1 MDAKE
6 EIRSRLNIE
15 DVIGEYVELKR
26 AGRSYK
32 GLSPFTGEKTPSF
45 FVSPEKNIWH
55 DFSSNK
61 GGDVFAF
68 VMEAEGMDFRQ
79 AMEFLARKAGV
90 DLSEYQSAGAKKRSA
105 YKKRLL
111 AANELAARYFQQSLL
126 HSQQA
131 IEYVFKQRGLSRQTV
146 QDFQIGYAPD
156 SGTALLAALEKRGF
170 TKREINDAGLLNRYG
185 KDLFRGRM
193 MIPLMD
199 QGGQVIGFTGRIIG
213 NVPNAPKYL
222 NTPQTLLYDK
232 GRHIFALSQAKE
244 AIRKSGF
251 VVMVE
256 GNLDVVSSHQAG
268 VAQTVATA
276 GTSMTENH
284 LKVVK
289 RLTGDVRLCYDS
301 DKAGV
306 AATERAIELASHEGV
321 ELTII
326 SLPDGA
332 KDPDELI
339 KSSVQA
345 WHEAVT
351 RNEPAVEWV
360 LRQHAERCDLNT
372 AVGRRTFTTAALRI
386 VRGLADPVEREYY
399 IKRIAAIS
407 HTSEEAVRQ
416 KLAGEPVKK
425 QTFKPVVANTSIIK
439 NEQAVLED
447 NILALALYDARCL
460 EELRRAGRQQWSSA
474 ERELLATVLLEEDDP
489 QNRPKKLQKA
499 DIYVKMVSLRAEE
512 RYVAWNSGDRYVAMC
527 QLLRDKEDK
536 HNKQTQQELLAKLRN
551 AEAAGDEA
559 AARELRA
566 ALNNIIKEKARDKRR
581 PSAEAI

>member
-90 DLSEYQSAGAKKRSA
+90 DLSEYQSAGARKRSA

-126 HSQQA
+126 RSQQA

-213 NVPNAPKYL
+213 SVPNAPKYL

-284 LKVVK
+284 LKAVK
-289 RLTGDVRLCYDS
+289 RLTSDIRLCYDS

-345 WHEAVT
+345 WREAIT

-360 LRQHAERCDLNT
+360 LRQHAGRCDLDT

-399 IKRIAAIS
+399 IKRIATMS

-439 NEQAVLED
+439 NKQAVLED

-512 RYVAWNSGDRYVAMC
+512 RYAAWDSGDRYVAMC

-536 HNKQTQQELLAKLRN
+536 HNKQTQQELLAKLRD

>member
-1 MDAKE
+1 
-6 EIRSRLNIE
+6 
-15 DVIGEYVELKR
+15 
-26 AGRSYK
+26 
-32 GLSPFTGEKTPSF
+32 
-45 FVSPEKNIWH
+45 
-55 DFSSNK
+55 
-61 GGDVFAF
+61 
-68 VMEAEGMDFRQ
+68 MDFRQ

-126 HSQQA
+126 RSQQA
-131 IEYVFKQRGLSRQTV
+131 IEYVFKQRGLSRRTV
-146 QDFQIGYAPD
+146 QNFQIGYAPD

-185 KDLFRGRM
+185 KDLFRGRI

-284 LKVVK
+284 LKAVK
-289 RLTGDVRLCYDS
+289 RLTSDVRLCYDS

-326 SLPDGA
+326 SLPGGA

-345 WHEAVT
+345 WREAAT

-360 LRQHAERCDLNT
+360 LRQHAGRCDLDT
-372 AVGRRTFTTAALRI
+372 AVGRRTFTTAALRV

-399 IKRIAAIS
+399 IKRIAAMS

-439 NEQAVLED
+439 NKQALLED

-474 ERELLATVLLEEDDP
+474 ERELLATVLLEEDNP
-489 QNRPKKLQKA
+489 QNRAKKLQKA

-512 RYVAWNSGDRYVAMC
+512 RYAAWDSGDRYIEMC

-536 HNKQTQQELLAKLRN
+536 HNKQTQQELLAKLRD

>member
-126 HSQQA
+126 RSQQA

-146 QDFQIGYAPD
+146 QNFQIGYAPD

-284 LKVVK
+284 LKAVK
-289 RLTGDVRLCYDS
+289 RQTSDVRLCYDS

-345 WHEAVT
+345 WREAVT

-360 LRQHAERCDLNT
+360 LRQHARRCDLDT
-372 AVGRRTFTTAALRI
+372 AVGQRTFTTAALRI

-399 IKRIAAIS
+399 IKRIAAMS

-425 QTFKPVVANTSIIK
+425 RTFKPVVANTSIIK
-439 NEQAVLED
+439 NKQAVLED

-460 EELRRAGRQQWSSA
+460 EELHRAGRQQWSSA

-489 QNRPKKLQKA
+489 QNRAKKLQKA

-512 RYVAWNSGDRYVAMC
+512 RYAAWDSGDRYVAMC

-536 HNKQTQQELLAKLRN
+536 HNKQTQQELLAKLRD

>member
-90 DLSEYQSAGAKKRSA
+90 DLSEYQSAGAKKRTA

-126 HSQQA
+126 RSQQA

-146 QDFQIGYAPD
+146 QNFQIGYAPD

-284 LKVVK
+284 LKAVK
-289 RLTGDVRLCYDS
+289 RLTSDVRLCYDS

-345 WHEAVT
+345 WLEAVT

-360 LRQHAERCDLNT
+360 LRQHAGRCDLDT

-399 IKRIAAIS
+399 IKRIAAMS

-447 NILALALYDARCL
+447 NILALALYDTRCL

-512 RYVAWNSGDRYVAMC
+512 RYAAWDSGDRYVAMC

-536 HNKQTQQELLAKLRN
+536 HNKQTQQELLAKLRD

>member
-126 HSQQA
+126 RSQQA

-284 LKVVK
+284 LKAVK
-289 RLTGDVRLCYDS
+289 RLTGDVRLCYDG
-301 DKAGV
+301 DQAGV

-345 WHEAVT
+345 WREAIT

-360 LRQHAERCDLNT
+360 LRQHAGRCDLDT
-372 AVGRRTFTTAALRI
+372 AVGRRTFTTAALRV

-399 IKRIAAIS
+399 IKRIAAMS
-407 HTSEEAVRQ
+407 YTSEEAVRQ
-416 KLAGEPVKK
+416 KLAGDPVKK

-439 NEQAVLED
+439 NKQAVLED

-512 RYVAWNSGDRYVAMC
+512 RYAAWDSGDRYVAMC

-536 HNKQTQQELLAKLRN
+536 HNKQTQQELLAKLRD
-551 AEAAGDEA
+551 AEATGDEA
-559 AARELRA
+559 AARELRV

>member
-126 HSQQA
+126 RSQQA

-146 QDFQIGYAPD
+146 QNFQIGYAPD

-284 LKVVK
+284 LKAVK
-289 RLTGDVRLCYDS
+289 RLTGDVRLCYDG

-326 SLPDGA
+326 SLPGGA

-345 WHEAVT
+345 WREAAT

-360 LRQHAERCDLNT
+360 LRQHAGRCDLDT
-372 AVGRRTFTTAALRI
+372 AVGRRTFTTAALRV

-399 IKRIAAIS
+399 IKRIAAMS
-407 HTSEEAVRQ
+407 YTSEEAVRQ
-416 KLAGEPVKK
+416 KLAGDPAKK
-425 QTFKPVVANTSIIK
+425 RTFKPVVANTSIIK

-512 RYVAWNSGDRYVAMC
+512 RYAAWDSGDRYVAMC

-536 HNKQTQQELLAKLRN
+536 HNKQTQQELLAKLRD

>member
-61 GGDVFAF
+61 GGDIFAF

-126 HSQQA
+126 RSQQA

-146 QDFQIGYAPD
+146 QSFQIGYAPD

-284 LKVVK
+284 LKAVK
-289 RLTGDVRLCYDS
+289 RLTGDVRLCYDG

-339 KSSVQA
+339 KSSAQA
-345 WHEAVT
+345 WREAVT

-360 LRQHAERCDLNT
+360 LRQHAGRCDLDT
-372 AVGRRTFTTAALRI
+372 AVGRRTFTTAALRV

-399 IKRIAAIS
+399 IKRIAAMS
-407 HTSEEAVRQ
+407 YTSEEAVRQ

-439 NEQAVLED
+439 NERAVLED

-460 EELRRAGRQQWSSA
+460 EELRRAGHQQWSSV
-474 ERELLATVLLEEDDP
+474 ERELLATVLLEEDNP
-489 QNRPKKLQKA
+489 QNRSKKLQKA

-512 RYVAWNSGDRYVAMC
+512 CYAAWDSGDRYVAMC
-527 QLLRDKEDK
+527 QLLQDKEDK
-536 HNKQTQQELLAKLRN
+536 HNKQTQQELLAKLRD
-551 AEAAGDEA
+551 AEAASDEA

>member
-126 HSQQA
+126 RSQQA

-193 MIPLMD
+193 IIPLMD

-284 LKVVK
+284 LKAVK
-289 RLTGDVRLCYDS
+289 RLTSDVRLCYDS

-345 WHEAVT
+345 WREAVT

-360 LRQHAERCDLNT
+360 LRQHAGRCDLDT

-399 IKRIAAIS
+399 IKRVAAMS
-407 HTSEEAVRQ
+407 HTSEEAARQ

-474 ERELLATVLLEEDDP
+474 ERELLATVLLEEDNP

-512 RYVAWNSGDRYVAMC
+512 RYAAWNSGDRYVAMC

-536 HNKQTQQELLAKLRN
+536 HNKQTQQELLAKLRD
-551 AEAAGDEA
+551 AEAASDEA

>member
-90 DLSEYQSAGAKKRSA
+90 DLSEYQSAGAKKRNA

>member
-126 HSQQA
+126 RSQQA

-146 QDFQIGYAPD
+146 QNFQIGYAPD

-185 KDLFRGRM
+185 KDLFCGRM

-268 VAQTVATA
+268 VVQTVATA

-284 LKVVK
+284 LKAVK

-306 AATERAIELASHEGV
+306 AATERAIELASHEGI

-345 WHEAVT
+345 WREAVT

-360 LRQHAERCDLNT
+360 LRQHAGRCDLDT
-372 AVGRRTFTTAALRI
+372 AVGRRTFTTAALRV

-399 IKRIAAIS
+399 IKRIAAMS
-407 HTSEEAVRQ
+407 YTSEEAVRQ
-416 KLAGEPVKK
+416 KLAGDPAKK
-425 QTFKPVVANTSIIK
+425 RTFKPVVVNTSIIK

-447 NILALALYDARCL
+447 DILALALYDARCL

-512 RYVAWNSGDRYVAMC
+512 RYAAWDSGDRYVAMC

-536 HNKQTQQELLAKLRN
+536 HNKQTQQELLAKLRD
-551 AEAAGDEA
+551 AEATGDEA

>member
-126 HSQQA
+126 RSQQA

-170 TKREINDAGLLNRYG
+170 TKREINDVGLLNRYG

-284 LKVVK
+284 LKAVK
-289 RLTGDVRLCYDS
+289 RLTGDVRLCYDG

-345 WHEAVT
+345 WREAVT

-360 LRQHAERCDLNT
+360 LRQHAGRCDFDT

-399 IKRIAAIS
+399 IKRIAAMS
-407 HTSEEAVRQ
+407 YTSEEAVRQ

-425 QTFKPVVANTSIIK
+425 RTFKPVVANTSIIK

-447 NILALALYDARCL
+447 DILALALYDARCL

-489 QNRPKKLQKA
+489 QNRPKKLQKD

-512 RYVAWNSGDRYVAMC
+512 RYAAWDSGDRYVAMC

-536 HNKQTQQELLAKLRN
+536 HNKQTQQELLAKLRD

>member
-126 HSQQA
+126 RSQQA

-146 QDFQIGYAPD
+146 QSFQIGYAPD

-199 QGGQVIGFTGRIIG
+199 QSGQVIGFTGRIIG
-213 NVPNAPKYL
+213 NAPNAPKYL

-284 LKVVK
+284 LKAVK
-289 RLTGDVRLCYDS
+289 RLTSDVRLCYDS

-339 KSSVQA
+339 KSSVQV
-345 WHEAVT
+345 WREAVT

-360 LRQHAERCDLNT
+360 LRQHAGRCDLDT
-372 AVGRRTFTTAALRI
+372 AVGRRTFTTAALRV

-399 IKRIAAIS
+399 IKRIAAMS
-407 HTSEEAVRQ
+407 YTSEEAVRQ

-425 QTFKPVVANTSIIK
+425 RTFKPVVVNTSIIK

-447 NILALALYDARCL
+447 DILALALYDARCL
-460 EELRRAGRQQWSSA
+460 EELRRAGRQQWSSV

-512 RYVAWNSGDRYVAMC
+512 RYAAWDSGDRYVAMC

-536 HNKQTQQELLAKLRN
+536 HNKQTQQELLAKLRD

>member
-61 GGDVFAF
+61 GGDIFAF

-126 HSQQA
+126 RSQQA

-213 NVPNAPKYL
+213 NVSNAPKYL

-284 LKVVK
+284 LKAVK
-289 RLTGDVRLCYDS
+289 RLTSDVRLCYDS

-345 WHEAVT
+345 WREAVT

-360 LRQHAERCDLNT
+360 LRQHAGRCDLDT
-372 AVGRRTFTTAALRI
+372 AVGRRTFTTAALRV

-399 IKRIAAIS
+399 IKRIAAMS

-439 NEQAVLED
+439 NKQAVLED

-460 EELRRAGRQQWSSA
+460 EELRRADRQQWSSA
-474 ERELLATVLLEEDDP
+474 ERELLATVLLEEDNP

-512 RYVAWNSGDRYVAMC
+512 RYAAWDSGDRYVAMC

-536 HNKQTQQELLAKLRN
+536 HNKQTQQELLAKLRD
-551 AEAAGDEA
+551 AEAASDEA

>member
-126 HSQQA
+126 RSQQA

-146 QDFQIGYAPD
+146 QNFQIGYAPD

-284 LKVVK
+284 LKAVK
-289 RLTGDVRLCYDS
+289 RLTSDVRLCYDS

-345 WHEAVT
+345 WLEAVT

-360 LRQHAERCDLNT
+360 LRQHAGRCDLDT

-399 IKRIAAIS
+399 IKRIAAMS

-447 NILALALYDARCL
+447 NILALALYDTRCL
-460 EELRRAGRQQWSSA
+460 EELRCAGRQQWSSA

-512 RYVAWNSGDRYVAMC
+512 RYAAWDSGDRYVAMC

-536 HNKQTQQELLAKLRN
+536 HNKQTQQELLAKLRD

>member
-90 DLSEYQSAGAKKRSA
+90 DLSEYQSAGARKRSA

-126 HSQQA
+126 RSQQA
-131 IEYVFKQRGLSRQTV
+131 IEYVFKQRGLSRQTI
-146 QDFQIGYAPD
+146 QNFQIGYAPD

-284 LKVVK
+284 LKAVK
-289 RLTGDVRLCYDS
+289 RLTSDVRLCYDS

-345 WHEAVT
+345 WREAVT

-360 LRQHAERCDLNT
+360 LRQHAGRCDLDT

-399 IKRIAAIS
+399 IKRVATMS
-407 HTSEEAVRQ
+407 HTSEEAIRQ

-425 QTFKPVVANTSIIK
+425 QAFKPVVANTSILK
-439 NEQAVLED
+439 NDQAVLED
-447 NILALALYDARCL
+447 NILALALYDSRCL
-460 EELRRAGRQQWSSA
+460 EELRRAGRQQWISA
-474 ERELLATVLLEEDDP
+474 ERELLATVLLEEDHP

-512 RYVAWNSGDRYVAMC
+512 RYAAWNSGDRYVAMC

-536 HNKQTQQELLAKLRN
+536 HNKQTQQELLAKLRD
-551 AEAAGDEA
+551 AEAAGDEV

>member
-126 HSQQA
+126 RSQQA

-146 QDFQIGYAPD
+146 QSFQIGYAPD

-170 TKREINDAGLLNRYG
+170 TRREINDAGLLNRYG

-284 LKVVK
+284 LKAVK
-289 RLTGDVRLCYDS
+289 RLTGDVRLCYDG

-345 WHEAVT
+345 WREAVT

-360 LRQHAERCDLNT
+360 LRQHAGRCDLDT
-372 AVGRRTFTTAALRI
+372 AVGRRTFTTAALRV

-399 IKRIAAIS
+399 IKRIAAMS
-407 HTSEEAVRQ
+407 YTSEEAVRQ
-416 KLAGEPVKK
+416 KLAGDPAKK
-425 QTFKPVVANTSIIK
+425 RTFKPVVVNTSIIK

-447 NILALALYDARCL
+447 DILALALYDARCL

-512 RYVAWNSGDRYVAMC
+512 RYAAWDSGDRYVAMC

-536 HNKQTQQELLAKLRN
+536 HNKQTQQELLAKLRD

>member
-126 HSQQA
+126 RSQQA

-146 QDFQIGYAPD
+146 QSFQIGYAPD

-284 LKVVK
+284 LKAVK
-289 RLTGDVRLCYDS
+289 RLTGDVRLCYDG

-326 SLPDGA
+326 SLPDGT

-345 WHEAVT
+345 WREAVT

-360 LRQHAERCDLNT
+360 LRQHAGRCDLDT
-372 AVGRRTFTTAALRI
+372 AVGRRTFTTAALRV

-399 IKRIAAIS
+399 IKRIAAMS
-407 HTSEEAVRQ
+407 YTSEEAVRQ
-416 KLAGEPVKK
+416 KLAGDPAKK
-425 QTFKPVVANTSIIK
+425 RTFKPVVANTSIIK

-512 RYVAWNSGDRYVAMC
+512 RYAAWDSGDRYVAMC

-536 HNKQTQQELLAKLRN
+536 HNKQTQQELLAKLRD

>member
-61 GGDVFAF
+61 GGDIFAF

-126 HSQQA
+126 RSQQA

-146 QDFQIGYAPD
+146 QSFQIGYAPD

-284 LKVVK
+284 LKAVK
-289 RLTGDVRLCYDS
+289 RLTSDVRLCYDS

-345 WHEAVT
+345 WREAVT

-512 RYVAWNSGDRYVAMC
+512 RYVAWDSGDRYVAMC

-536 HNKQTQQELLAKLRN
+536 HNKQTQQELLAKLRD

>member
-90 DLSEYQSAGAKKRSA
+90 DLSEYQSAGARKRSA

-126 HSQQA
+126 RSQQA

-284 LKVVK
+284 LKAVK
-289 RLTGDVRLCYDS
+289 RLTSDVRLCYDS

-345 WHEAVT
+345 WREAVT
-351 RNEPAVEWV
+351 RNESAVEWV
-360 LRQHAERCDLNT
+360 LRQHAERCDLDT
-372 AVGRRTFTTAALRI
+372 AVGRRTFTTAALRV

-399 IKRIAAIS
+399 VKRIATMS
-407 HTSEEAVRQ
+407 HTSEEAIRQ

-425 QTFKPVVANTSIIK
+425 QAFKPVVANTSILK
-439 NEQAVLED
+439 NDQAVLED

-474 ERELLATVLLEEDDP
+474 ERELLATVLLEEDNP
-489 QNRPKKLQKA
+489 QNRAKKLQKA

-512 RYVAWNSGDRYVAMC
+512 RYAAWDSGDRYVAMC

-536 HNKQTQQELLAKLRN
+536 HNKQTQQELLAKLRD

>member
-126 HSQQA
+126 RSQRA

-193 MIPLMD
+193 MIPLTD

-244 AIRKSGF
+244 VIRKSGF

-284 LKVVK
+284 LKAVK
-289 RLTGDVRLCYDS
+289 RLTSDVRLCYDS

-345 WHEAVT
+345 WREAVT

-399 IKRIAAIS
+399 IKRIAAMS
-407 HTSEEAVRQ
+407 HTSEEAIRQ

-447 NILALALYDARCL
+447 NILALALYDTRCL

-512 RYVAWNSGDRYVAMC
+512 RYAAWNSGDRYVAMR

-536 HNKQTQQELLAKLRN
+536 HNKQTQQELLAKLRD

>member
-126 HSQQA
+126 RSQQA

-146 QDFQIGYAPD
+146 QSFQIGYAPD

-284 LKVVK
+284 LKAVK
-289 RLTGDVRLCYDS
+289 RLTSDVRLCYDS

-345 WHEAVT
+345 WREAVT

-360 LRQHAERCDLNT
+360 LRQHAGCCDLDT

-399 IKRIAAIS
+399 IKRVATMS
-407 HTSEEAVRQ
+407 HTSEEAIHQ

-460 EELRRAGRQQWSSA
+460 EELRRAGRQQWSST
-474 ERELLATVLLEEDDP
+474 ERELLATVLLEEDNP

-512 RYVAWNSGDRYVAMC
+512 RYAAWNSGDRYVAMC

-536 HNKQTQQELLAKLRN
+536 HNKQTQQELLAKLRD

>member
-90 DLSEYQSAGAKKRSA
+90 DLSEYQSAGARKRNA

-126 HSQQA
+126 RSQQA

-146 QDFQIGYAPD
+146 QNFQIGYAPD

-284 LKVVK
+284 LKAVK
-289 RLTGDVRLCYDS
+289 RLTSDVRLCYDS

-345 WHEAVT
+345 WREAVT

-360 LRQHAERCDLNT
+360 LRQHAGRCDLDT

-399 IKRIAAIS
+399 IKRIAAMS

-474 ERELLATVLLEEDDP
+474 ERELLATVLLEKDDP

-512 RYVAWNSGDRYVAMC
+512 RYAAWDSGDRYVAMC

-566 ALNNIIKEKARDKRR
+566 VLNNIIKEKARDKRR

>member
-90 DLSEYQSAGAKKRSA
+90 DLSEYQSAGARKRSA

-126 HSQQA
+126 RSQQA

-146 QDFQIGYAPD
+146 QSFQIGYAPD

-284 LKVVK
+284 LKAVK
-289 RLTGDVRLCYDS
+289 RLTSDVRLCYDS

-345 WHEAVT
+345 WREAVT

-360 LRQHAERCDLNT
+360 LRQHAGRCDLDT

-399 IKRIAAIS
+399 IKRVATMS
-407 HTSEEAVRQ
+407 HTSEEAIRQ

-425 QTFKPVVANTSIIK
+425 QAFKPVVANTSILK
-439 NEQAVLED
+439 NDQAVLED
-447 NILALALYDARCL
+447 NILALALYDSRCL
-460 EELRRAGRQQWSSA
+460 EELRRAGRQQWISA
-474 ERELLATVLLEEDDP
+474 ERELLATVLLEEDHP

-512 RYVAWNSGDRYVAMC
+512 RYAAWDSGDRYIEMC
-527 QLLRDKEDK
+527 HLLWEKENT
-536 HNKQTQQELLAKLRN
+536 HNKQTQQELLAKLRD

>member
-126 HSQQA
+126 RSQQA

-146 QDFQIGYAPD
+146 QSFQIGYAPD

-284 LKVVK
+284 LKAVK
-289 RLTGDVRLCYDS
+289 RLTSDVRLCYDS

-345 WHEAVT
+345 WREAVT

-360 LRQHAERCDLNT
+360 LRQHAGCCDLDT

-399 IKRIAAIS
+399 IKRVATMS
-407 HTSEEAVRQ
+407 HTSEEAIHQ

-425 QTFKPVVANTSIIK
+425 QTFKSVVANTSIIK

-460 EELRRAGRQQWSSA
+460 EELRRAGRQQWSST
-474 ERELLATVLLEEDDP
+474 ERELLATVLLEEDNP

-512 RYVAWNSGDRYVAMC
+512 RYAAWNSGDRYVAMC

-536 HNKQTQQELLAKLRN
+536 HNKQTQQELLAKLRD
-551 AEAAGDEA
+551 AEAASDEA

>member
-126 HSQQA
+126 RSQQA

-213 NVPNAPKYL
+213 NVPNVPKYL

-284 LKVVK
+284 LKAVK
-289 RLTGDVRLCYDS
+289 RLTSDVRLCYDS

-345 WHEAVT
+345 WREAVT

-399 IKRIAAIS
+399 IKRIAAMS
-407 HTSEEAVRQ
+407 HTSEEAIRQ

-474 ERELLATVLLEEDDP
+474 ERELLATVLLEEDNP
-489 QNRPKKLQKA
+489 QNRAKKLQKA

-512 RYVAWNSGDRYVAMC
+512 RYAAWDSGDRYVAMC

-536 HNKQTQQELLAKLRN
+536 HNKQTQQELLAKLRD

>member
-126 HSQQA
+126 RSQQA

-232 GRHIFALSQAKE
+232 GHHIFALSQAKE

-284 LKVVK
+284 LKAVK
-289 RLTGDVRLCYDS
+289 RLTSDVRLCYDS

-345 WHEAVT
+345 WREAVT

-360 LRQHAERCDLNT
+360 LRQHAGRCDLDT
-372 AVGRRTFTTAALRI
+372 AVGRRTFTTAALRV

-399 IKRIAAIS
+399 IKRIAAMS

-425 QTFKPVVANTSIIK
+425 RTFKPVVVNTSIIK

-447 NILALALYDARCL
+447 DILALALYDARCL

-512 RYVAWNSGDRYVAMC
+512 RYAAWDSGDRYVAMC

-536 HNKQTQQELLAKLRN
+536 HNKQTQQELLAKLRD

>member
-90 DLSEYQSAGAKKRSA
+90 DLSEYQSAGARKRSA

-126 HSQQA
+126 RSQQA

-146 QDFQIGYAPD
+146 QNFQIGYAPD

-284 LKVVK
+284 LKAVK
-289 RLTGDVRLCYDS
+289 RLTSDVRLCYDS

-345 WHEAVT
+345 WREAVT

-360 LRQHAERCDLNT
+360 LRQHAERCDLDT

-399 IKRIAAIS
+399 IKRIAAMS

-439 NEQAVLED
+439 NKQAVLED

-512 RYVAWNSGDRYVAMC
+512 RYAAWDSGDRYVAMC

-536 HNKQTQQELLAKLRN
+536 HNKQTQQELLAKLRD

>member
-126 HSQQA
+126 RSQQA

-232 GRHIFALSQAKE
+232 GRHIFALSQAKD

-284 LKVVK
+284 LKAVK
-289 RLTGDVRLCYDS
+289 RLTSDVRLCYDG

-345 WHEAVT
+345 WREAVT

-360 LRQHAERCDLNT
+360 LRQHAGRCDLDT

-399 IKRIAAIS
+399 IKRIAAMS

-447 NILALALYDARCL
+447 DILALALYDARCL

-489 QNRPKKLQKA
+489 QNCPKKLQKA

-512 RYVAWNSGDRYVAMC
+512 RYAAWDSGDRYVAMC

-536 HNKQTQQELLAKLRN
+536 HNKQTQQELLAKLRD
-551 AEAAGDEA
+551 AEATGDEA

>member
-126 HSQQA
+126 RSQQA

-284 LKVVK
+284 LKAVK
-289 RLTGDVRLCYDS
+289 RLTSDVRLCYDS

-345 WHEAVT
+345 WREAVT

-360 LRQHAERCDLNT
+360 LRQHAGRCDLDT

-399 IKRIAAIS
+399 IKRVATMS
-407 HTSEEAVRQ
+407 HTSEEAIRQ

-425 QTFKPVVANTSIIK
+425 QAFKPVVANTSILK
-439 NEQAVLED
+439 NDQTVLED
-447 NILALALYDARCL
+447 NILALALYDSRCL
-460 EELRRAGRQQWSSA
+460 EELRRAGRQQWISA
-474 ERELLATVLLEEDDP
+474 ERELLATVLLEEDHP

-512 RYVAWNSGDRYVAMC
+512 RYAAWDSGDRYIEMC
-527 QLLRDKEDK
+527 HLLWEKENT
-536 HNKQTQQELLAKLRN
+536 HNKQTQQELLAKLRD

>member
-126 HSQQA
+126 RSQQA

-146 QDFQIGYAPD
+146 QSFQIGYAPD

-170 TKREINDAGLLNRYG
+170 TKREITDAGLLNRYG

-284 LKVVK
+284 LKAVK
-289 RLTGDVRLCYDS
+289 RLTSDVRLCYDS

-345 WHEAVT
+345 WREAVI
-351 RNEPAVEWV
+351 RSEPAVEWV
-360 LRQHAERCDLNT
+360 LRQHAGRCDLDT
-372 AVGRRTFTTAALRI
+372 AVGRRTFTTAALRV

-399 IKRIAAIS
+399 IKRIAAMS
-407 HTSEEAVRQ
+407 YTSEEAVRQ
-416 KLAGEPVKK
+416 KLAGDPAKK
-425 QTFKPVVANTSIIK
+425 RTFKPVVANTSIIK

-512 RYVAWNSGDRYVAMC
+512 RYAAWNSGDRYVAMC

-536 HNKQTQQELLAKLRN
+536 HNKQTQQELLAKLRD
-551 AEAAGDEA
+551 AEAASDEA

>member
-90 DLSEYQSAGAKKRSA
+90 DLSEYQSAGARKRSA

-126 HSQQA
+126 RSQQA
-131 IEYVFKQRGLSRQTV
+131 IEYVFKQRGLSRRTV
-146 QDFQIGYAPD
+146 QNFQIGYAPD

-185 KDLFRGRM
+185 KDLFRGRI

-284 LKVVK
+284 LKAVK
-289 RLTGDVRLCYDS
+289 RLTSDVRLCYDS

-326 SLPDGA
+326 SLPGGA

-345 WHEAVT
+345 WREAAT

-360 LRQHAERCDLNT
+360 LRQHAGRCDLDT
-372 AVGRRTFTTAALRI
+372 AVGRRTFTTAALRV

-399 IKRIAAIS
+399 IKRIAAMS

-439 NEQAVLED
+439 NKQALLED

-474 ERELLATVLLEEDDP
+474 ERELLATVLLEEDNP
-489 QNRPKKLQKA
+489 QNRAKKLQKA

-512 RYVAWNSGDRYVAMC
+512 RYAAWDSGDRYIEMC

-536 HNKQTQQELLAKLRN
+536 HNKQTQQELLAKLRD

>member
-126 HSQQA
+126 RSQQA

-146 QDFQIGYAPD
+146 QNFQIGYAPD

-284 LKVVK
+284 LKAVK
-289 RLTGDVRLCYDS
+289 RLTSDVRLCYDS

-339 KSSVQA
+339 KSSVRA
-345 WHEAVT
+345 WREAVT

-360 LRQHAERCDLNT
+360 LRQHAGRCDLDT
-372 AVGRRTFTTAALRI
+372 AVGRRTFTTAALRV

-399 IKRIAAIS
+399 VKRIATMS
-407 HTSEEAVRQ
+407 HTSEEAIRQ

-425 QTFKPVVANTSIIK
+425 QAFKPVVANTSILK
-439 NEQAVLED
+439 NDQAVLED

-512 RYVAWNSGDRYVAMC
+512 RYAAWDSGDRYVAMC

-536 HNKQTQQELLAKLRN
+536 HNKQTQQELLAKLRD

>member
-126 HSQQA
+126 RSQQA

-146 QDFQIGYAPD
+146 QSFQIGYAPD

-199 QGGQVIGFTGRIIG
+199 QSGQVIGFTGRIIG
-213 NVPNAPKYL
+213 NAPNAPKYL

-284 LKVVK
+284 LKAVK
-289 RLTGDVRLCYDS
+289 RLTSDVRLCYDS

-345 WHEAVT
+345 WREAVT

-360 LRQHAERCDLNT
+360 LRQHAERCDLDT
-372 AVGRRTFTTAALRI
+372 AVGRRTFTTAALRV

-399 IKRIAAIS
+399 VKRIATMS
-407 HTSEEAVRQ
+407 HTSEEAIRQ

-425 QTFKPVVANTSIIK
+425 QAFKPVVANTSILK
-439 NEQAVLED
+439 NDQAVLED

-474 ERELLATVLLEEDDP
+474 ERELLATVLLEEDNP

-512 RYVAWNSGDRYVAMC
+512 RYAAWDSGDRYVAMC

-536 HNKQTQQELLAKLRN
+536 HNKQTQQELLAKLRD

>member
-126 HSQQA
+126 RSQQA

-146 QDFQIGYAPD
+146 QSFQIGYAPD

-284 LKVVK
+284 LKAVK
-289 RLTGDVRLCYDS
+289 RLTSDVRLCYDS

-345 WHEAVT
+345 WREAVI
-351 RNEPAVEWV
+351 RSEPAVEWV
-360 LRQHAERCDLNT
+360 LRQHAGRCDLDT
-372 AVGRRTFTTAALRI
+372 AVGRRTFTTAALRV

-399 IKRIAAIS
+399 IKRIAAMS
-407 HTSEEAVRQ
+407 HTSEEAVHQ

-425 QTFKPVVANTSIIK
+425 QTFKPVVADVSIIK

-460 EELRRAGRQQWSSA
+460 EELRRASRQQWSSA
-474 ERELLATVLLEEDDP
+474 ERELLATVLLEEDNP

-512 RYVAWNSGDRYVAMC
+512 RYAAWNSGDRYVAMC

-536 HNKQTQQELLAKLRN
+536 HNKQTQQELLAKLRD
-551 AEAAGDEA
+551 AEAASDEA

>member
-90 DLSEYQSAGAKKRSA
+90 DLSEYQSAGAKKRNA

-126 HSQQA
+126 RSQQA

-146 QDFQIGYAPD
+146 QNFQIGYAPD

-284 LKVVK
+284 LKAVK
-289 RLTGDVRLCYDS
+289 RLTSDVRLCYDS

-326 SLPDGA
+326 SLPGGA

-339 KSSVQA
+339 KSSVQT
-345 WHEAVT
+345 WREAIA

-360 LRQHAERCDLNT
+360 LRQHAGRCDLDT

-399 IKRIAAIS
+399 IKRIATMS

-439 NEQAVLED
+439 NKQAVLED

-512 RYVAWNSGDRYVAMC
+512 RYAAWDSGDRYVAMC

-536 HNKQTQQELLAKLRN
+536 HNKQTQQELLAKLRD

>member
-1 MDAKE
+1 
-6 EIRSRLNIE
+6 
-15 DVIGEYVELKR
+15 
-26 AGRSYK
+26 
-32 GLSPFTGEKTPSF
+32 
-45 FVSPEKNIWH
+45 
-55 DFSSNK
+55 
-61 GGDVFAF
+61 
-68 VMEAEGMDFRQ
+68 MDFRQ

-126 HSQQA
+126 RSQQA

-146 QDFQIGYAPD
+146 QSFQIGYAPD
-156 SGTALLAALEKRGF
+156 SGTALLVALEKRGF

-284 LKVVK
+284 LKAVK
-289 RLTGDVRLCYDS
+289 RLTSDVRLCYDS

-306 AATERAIELASHEGV
+306 AATERAIELASHEVV

-339 KSSVQA
+339 KSSVQT
-345 WHEAVT
+345 WREAIA

-399 IKRIAAIS
+399 IKRIAAMS

-425 QTFKPVVANTSIIK
+425 RTFKPVVANTSIIK
-439 NEQAVLED
+439 SEQAVLED
-447 NILALALYDARCL
+447 DILALALYDARCL

-474 ERELLATVLLEEDDP
+474 ERELLATVLLEEDNP

-512 RYVAWNSGDRYVAMC
+512 RYAAWNSGDRYVAMC

-536 HNKQTQQELLAKLRN
+536 HNKQTQQELLAKLRD

>member
-126 HSQQA
+126 RSQQA

-146 QDFQIGYAPD
+146 QSFQIGYAPD

-284 LKVVK
+284 LKAVK
-289 RLTGDVRLCYDS
+289 RLTSDVRLCYDS

-345 WHEAVT
+345 WREAVT

-360 LRQHAERCDLNT
+360 LRQHAGRCDLDT
-372 AVGRRTFTTAALRI
+372 AVGRRTFTTAALRV

-399 IKRIAAIS
+399 IKRIAAMS
-407 HTSEEAVRQ
+407 YTSEEAVRQ
-416 KLAGEPVKK
+416 KLAGEPAKK
-425 QTFKPVVANTSIIK
+425 RTFKPVVANTSIIK

-447 NILALALYDARCL
+447 DILALALYDARCL

-512 RYVAWNSGDRYVAMC
+512 RYAAWDSGDRYVAMC

-536 HNKQTQQELLAKLRN
+536 HNKQTQQELLAKLRD
-551 AEAAGDEA
+551 AEAASDEA